1 MALLKHMEYKTP
13 KAPRRHK
20 PNYFY
25 SIIGV
30 ALVLFLIGFFGL
42 IILQGQK
49 LVTLYKEKVNLMVEF
64 KPKAVET
71 EKEAVISH
79 LERSKYAKPGSVVY
93 TSKEE
98 AAELLREDFGE
109 DFIKLGFSNPLFDVV
124 NFNTKSEYMHV
135 DSLSKIKAQ
144 LLNIPGVSD
153 VFYQEGLVDNIAR
166 NLEKIGLFSLII
178 GILFIFV
185 AIMLIH
191 NTIKLA
197 LYSNRFLIKNME
209 LIGASWGFISK
220 PYLSKSLKNGFWS
233 ALIAIALLVGLIF
246 LVQMDLSEFRTM
258 IDPLMLGILFGGLI
272 ILGVLIT
279 GLSTYY
285 VVNKYLRMR
294 IDDLY

>member
-1 MALLKHMEYKTP
+1 MEYSAT
-13 KAPRRHK
+13 KAPKRHK

-49 LVTLYKEKVNLMVEF
+49 LVTMYKEKVNLMVEI
-64 KPKAVET
+64 KPKTSDAQKET
-71 EKEAVISH
+71 LIDYLEKSTF
-79 LERSKYAKPGSVVY
+79 AKKGSVSY

-124 NFNTKSEYMHV
+124 NFNTKSVYMHS
-135 DSLSKIKAQ
+135 DSLAKIKAD
-144 LLNIPGVSD
+144 LLNIPGVND

-166 NLEKIGLFSLII
+166 NLEKIGLISLII

-185 AIMLIH
+185 AITLIH

-220 PYLSKSLKNGFWS
+220 PFLSKSLKNGLLS
-233 ALIAIALLVGLIF
+233 ALIAIALLSGLIV
-246 LVQMDLSEFRTM
+246 LIQMDLSDFQEL
-258 IDPLMLGILFGGLI
+258 IDPLILGILFGGLI

-279 GLSTYY
+279 SLSTYY